1 MLLKILFYVF
11 SLVLIYGAIRVVTAR
26 NPVTAAMHLVLCFV
40 TTSALWMLI
49 QAEFLGLALI
59 VIYVGAVMVL
69 FLFVVMMIDISTE
82 LVKQGFVKYL
92 PLGIILTLIMVVEMG
107 MVLVG
112 KQSLLLTNHQGA
124 VEVITS
130 EVANGYSNTKALGGY
145 LYTHYIYAFE
155 IVALILLVGMI
166 AAISLTLRPRRGYTK
181 FMPASEQL
189 KADPT
194 ARLKVVKMGASQ
206 WETLPESA
214 PVSEKGEG

>member
-11 SLVLIYGAIRVVTAR
+11 SLVLLYAAVRVITAR
-26 NPVTAAMHLVLCFV
+26 NPVTAVMHLILCFV

-69 FLFVVMMIDISTE
+69 FLFVVMMIDVSTE
-82 LVKQGFVKYL
+82 LVKQGFIKYL
-92 PLGIILTLIMVVEMG
+92 PLGIILTLIMIVEMG

-112 KQSLLLTNHQGA
+112 KQTIFLDSHPYA
-124 VEVITS
+124 AEVIS
-130 EVANGYSNTKALGGY
+130 SAVSADYSNTANLGMY

-166 AAISLTLRPRRGYTK
+166 AAISLTLRPRRSYTK
-181 FMPASEQL
+181 FMSVSDQL
-189 KADPT
+189 KAKPED
-194 ARLKVVKMGASQ
+194 RLKVVKVNTSQ
-206 WETLPESA
+206 WEALPVA
-214 PVSEKGEG
+214 TPTTEKGEG

>member
-11 SLVLIYGAIRVVTAR
+11 SLVLLYAAVRVITAR
-26 NPVTAAMHLVLCFV
+26 NPVTAVMHLILCFV

-69 FLFVVMMIDISTE
+69 FLFVVMMIDVSTE
-82 LVKQGFVKYL
+82 LVKQGFIKYL
-92 PLGIILTLIMVVEMG
+92 PLGIILTLIMIVEMG

-112 KQSLLLTNHQGA
+112 KQTIFLDSHPYA
-124 VEVITS
+124 AEVIS
-130 EVANGYSNTKALGGY
+130 SAVSADYSNTANLGMY

-166 AAISLTLRPRRGYTK
+166 AAISLTLRPRRSYTK
-181 FMPASEQL
+181 FMSVSDQL
-189 KADPT
+189 KAKPED
-194 ARLKVVKMGASQ
+194 RLKVVKVNTSQ
-206 WETLPESA
+206 WEALPVTT
-214 PVSEKGEG
+214 PTTEKGEG

>member
-11 SLVLIYGAIRVVTAR
+11 ALILIYSAVRVITAR
-26 NPVTAAMHLVLCFV
+26 NPVTAVMHLILCFV
-40 TTSALWMLI
+40 TTSATWMLI

-92 PLGIILTLIMVVEMG
+92 PLGIVLTLIMIVEMA

-112 KQSLLLTNHQGA
+112 KQSLFQETHPYAAQVIDGA
-124 VEVITS
+124 MAAS
-130 EVANGYSNTKALGGY
+130 YSNTKQLGLF

-166 AAISLTLRPRRGYTK
+166 AAISLTLRPRRAYTR
-181 FMPASEQL
+181 FTPVSEQL
-189 KADPT
+189 KAHPED
-194 ARLKVVKMGASQ
+194 RLQVVKMEPSK
-206 WETLPESA
+206 WEALPVEA
-214 PVSEKGEG
+214 PATEKGEG